1 MIKSLL
7 NLLFPQL
14 CPGCDNP
21 LLETEQ
27 LLCTHCRHDMPFTQ
41 HYLHDDNETAK
52 RFAGRLPLVHASS
65 ALYFHKEGI
74 VQGLI
79 HNLKYK
85 GLEDL
90 GKLIGEWYA
99 QDIKDVEALKTVTDV
114 IPVPLHKK
122 RLAER
127 GYNQVSLF
135 GKALANGLNTNY
147 NDSLLIRKTYARTQT
162 NKNLEARAEIIS
174 DAFDIAY
181 DGNEEG
187 KHFLLVDDVITT
199 GATLEAC
206 GRALLKIP
214 NSRISIITIAYA
226 HT

>member
-1 MIKSLL
+1 
-7 NLLFPQL
+7 
-14 CPGCDNP
+14 
-21 LLETEQ
+21 
-27 LLCTHCRHDMPFTQ
+27 MPFTQ
-41 HYLHDDNETAK
+41 HHLYEDNETAK
-52 RFAGRLPLVHASS
+52 RFAGRLPLEHASS

-74 VQGLI
+74 VQGVI

-85 GLEDL
+85 GVEDL
-90 GKLIGEWYA
+90 GRLIGEWYA
-99 QDIKDVEALKTVTDV
+99 QDIQEVESLKTVTDV

-127 GYNQVSLF
+127 GYNQIAGF
-135 GKALANGLNTNY
+135 GMALAKGLGTNY
-147 NDSLLIRKTYARTQT
+147 NDTLLVRKTYARTQT

-174 DAFDIAY
+174 DAFDIESA
-181 DGNEEG
+181 GNHEG

-214 NSRISIITIAYA
+214 GAKVSIITIAYA
-226 HT
+226 H